1 MIRLMTAKDI
11 PAGMRLKEAAGWNQ
25 TTRDWANLLAI
36 EPQGCWVYEADGVIA
51 GSTTAVLY
59 GQDLAWIGMVLVLP
73 EYRGQGI
80 ARRLMQHALRYL
92 DECGVR
98 CVKLDA
104 TDMGKPLYEQLGFVD
119 EAVIERWA
127 GISDA
132 HDAEEP
138 ETGTERLADTV
149 AIAERDRA
157 AFGADRSRLLQR
169 LLEVFPHDAVR
180 LPGGYVMGRP
190 GSNAHFIGPCVAD
203 DPRAARRLIAHVLER
218 HAGTP
223 LFWDLLPDN
232 EEAAALAR
240 SLGFEPRRKL
250 WRMLRTSAECPSG
263 NVQQVFAAA
272 GFEYG

>member
-1 MIRLMTAKDI
+1 MIRLMTAQDT

-36 EPQGCWVYEADGVIA
+36 EPQGCWVYEVDGVVA

-59 GQDLAWIGMVLVLP
+59 GQELAWIGMVLVLP
-73 EYRGQGI
+73 EYRGRGI
-80 ARRLMQHALRYL
+80 ARQLMQHALRYL
-92 DECGVR
+92 DDRGVR

-127 GISDA
+127 GICDA
-132 HDAEEP
+132 HDADGSAP
-138 ETGTERLADTV
+138 GPDRIVDTA
-149 AIAERDRA
+149 AIAATDRA
-157 AFGADRSRLLQR
+157 AFGADRSRLLRR

-190 GSNAHFIGPCVAD
+190 GSNAHFLGPCVAD
-203 DPRAARRLIAHVLER
+203 HPADARRLIAHVLAR
-218 HAGTP
+218 HAATL

-232 EEAAALAR
+232 EEAVALAR
-240 SLGFEPRRKL
+240 SFGFEPRRKL
-250 WRMLRTSAECPSG
+250 WRMLRTSADCPSG
-263 NVQQVFAAA
+263 NVQQVFGAA